1 VASLEKIKIRGFKSI
16 RNLELDLKPLNVLIG
31 ANGAGK
37 SNFLSVFEFLY
48 NLACGQLQLYVGE
61 SGGAEPLLHYG
72 SKETKRISL
81 SISFASINTLP
92 LEYNCNLIPSAEDS
106 LIFEFERETG
116 HVDDGVAFATLKKG
130 YKETQLIEAK
140 NVQTFPK
147 AILPILEKLKVY
159 HFHDTSASA
168 EIKKKCKLDDNRYLR
183 TDGSNLAAY
192 LYMLQKSSSRYYDN
206 IVGTIRLAAPF
217 FDDFQLRPDP
227 LNNNRIKLEWR
238 EKGSD
243 AYFDASSL
251 SDGTLRFMCL
261 ATLLLQPNVPDTVI
275 IDEPELGLHPY
286 AIALVADMLSSV
298 SAKKQVIV
306 STQSVT
312 LVNQFAPEDIIVVER
327 DKSQSVFKR
336 PTVKEISSWLEDY
349 GLGDLWEK
357 NIIGGRPS

>member
-1 VASLEKIKIRGFKSI
+1 MASLDKIKIRGFKSI
-16 RNLELDLKPLNVLIG
+16 RKLELDLKPLNVLIG

-37 SNFLSVFEFLY
+37 SNFLSIFELLH
-48 NLACGQLQLYVGE
+48 NLANGRLQLYVGE
-61 SGGAEPLLHYG
+61 SGGAEPLLHFG
-72 SKETKRISL
+72 SKRTKRISL

-92 LEYNCNLIPSAEDS
+92 LEYSCDLVPSADDS

-116 HVDDGVAFATLKKG
+116 HVSKGIAFATLEKG
-130 YKETQLIEAK
+130 YKETKLIEEK
-140 NVQTFPK
+140 RVQTFPK
-147 AILPILEKLKVY
+147 AILPILENLKVY
-159 HFHDTSASA
+159 HFHDTSVSA
-168 EIKKKCKLDDNRYLR
+168 GIKKKCKIDDNMYLR

-192 LYMLQKSSSRYYDN
+192 LYMLQKPSPQHYDN
-206 IVGTIRLAAPF
+206 IIGTIRLAAPF

-227 LNNNRIKLEWR
+227 LNNDRIKLEWR

-286 AIALVADMLSSV
+286 AIALLADMLR
-298 SAKKQVIV
+298 SASTRIQVIV

-312 LVNQFAPEDIIVVER
+312 LVNQFAPEDVIVVER

-336 PTVKEISSWLEDY
+336 PTAKEISSWLEDY
-349 GLGDLWEK
+349 GVGDLWEK